1 MKAPAHWNSRNALAL
16 SLLPLAWLFAG
27 IGYLRRAAYNR
38 GWLASTHAGV
48 TTVIVGNINV
58 GGSGKSPLLISL
70 VKLLR
75 RQGLTVGVVSRGYG
89 GSDIAS
95 PQWVVPDSSPA
106 AVGDEA
112 VMLARRCECPV
123 VVCASRV
130 AAAAALLERETVDVL
145 LSDDGLQH
153 YALRRDIEIA
163 VVDTE
168 RGLGNGWLMPAGP
181 LREPS
186 WRLDTV
192 DFVVRNGD
200 PSGFMLEP
208 IGLQAVRGAQQQ
220 NLSAYRD
227 QRVHAVAGIGNPQ
240 RFFKALR
247 LSGMEI
253 VEHAFADHHQF
264 TRDDFQFH
272 GDLPI
277 LMTEK
282 DAVKCAG
289 LGLKNAWYVPVDAL
303 LARDWSETFSRLV
316 VDQVAQYNAQVEEPT
331 TEADEQ
337 RSRDEQ

>member
-1 MKAPAHWNSRNALAL
+1 MKAPAHWSKRTPLAFA
-16 SLLPLAWLFAG
+16 LLPVSWLFAG
-27 IGYLRRAAYNR
+27 LSFARRAAFNR
-38 GWLASTHAGV
+38 GWLQSTHAGV

-70 VKLLR
+70 VKLLN
-75 RQGLTVGVVSRGYG
+75 RQGLSVGVVSRGYG
-89 GSDIAS
+89 GSDIET
-95 PQWVVPDSSPA
+95 PQWVLPDSSPA

-123 VVCASRV
+123 VVCADRV
-130 AAAAALLERETVDVL
+130 AAAAALLERQVVDVL

-163 VVDTE
+163 VVDAE

-208 IGLQAVRGAQQQ
+208 TGLAAVTGAQRQD
-220 NLSAYRD
+220 LSVFRD
-227 QRVHAVAGIGNPQ
+227 QRVHAVAGIGHPK
-240 RFFKALR
+240 RFFDALR
-247 LSGMEI
+247 QRGMEVI
-253 VEHAFADHHQF
+253 EHDFPDHHQF
-264 TRDDFQFH
+264 GREDFNFS
-272 GDLPI
+272 GDHPI

-282 DAVKCAG
+282 DAVKCAS

-303 LARDWSETFSRLV
+303 LARDWSEAFSRLV
-316 VDQVAQYNAQVEEPT
+316 VEQVAQYFA
-331 TEADEQ
+331 EQ
-337 RSRDEQ
+337 SDIGKKNEQ

>member
-1 MKAPAHWNSRNALAL
+1 MKAPAHWSNRNPLSLAL
-16 SLLPLAWLFAG
+16 LPVSWLFAG
-27 IGYLRRAAYNR
+27 LSFARRAAFNR
-38 GWLASTHAGV
+38 GWLQSTHAGV

-70 VKLLR
+70 VKLLN
-75 RQGLTVGVVSRGYG
+75 RQGLSVGVISRGYG
-89 GSDIAS
+89 GSDIAT

-123 VVCASRV
+123 VVCADRV
-130 AAAAALLERETVDVL
+130 AAASALLERQVVDVL

-163 VVDTE
+163 VVDAE

-200 PSGFMLEP
+200 PSGFILEP
-208 IGLQAVRGAQQQ
+208 TGLAAVTGAQRQD
-220 NLSAYRD
+220 LSVFRD
-227 QRVHAVAGIGNPQ
+227 QRVHAVAGIGHPQ
-240 RFFKALR
+240 RFFNALR
-247 LSGMEI
+247 QRGMEVI
-253 VEHAFADHHQF
+253 EHDFADHHQF
-264 TRDDFQFH
+264 IRADFNFV
-272 GDLPI
+272 GDHPI

-282 DAVKCAG
+282 DAVKCAS
-289 LGLKNAWYVPVDAL
+289 LGLKNAWFVPVDAL
-303 LARDWSETFSRLV
+303 LARDWSEAFSRLV
-316 VDQVAQYNAQVEEPT
+316 VEQVAQYFA
-331 TEADEQ
+331 EQ
-337 RSRDEQ
+337 SKNGKQNEQ

>member
-1 MKAPAHWNSRNALAL
+1 MKAPSHWSSRNALAVA
-16 SLLPLAWLFAG
+16 LLPLAWLFGAV
-27 IGYLRRAAYNR
+27 GYARRAAYNR
-38 GWLASTHAGV
+38 GWLSSTHAGV

-75 RQGLTVGVVSRGYG
+75 RQGLSVGVISRGYG
-89 GSDIAS
+89 GSDIAT
-95 PQWVVPDSSPA
+95 PQWVLPDSSPA

-123 VVCASRV
+123 VVCANRV
-130 AAAAALLERETVDVL
+130 AAAAALLEREVVDVL

-163 VVDTE
+163 VLDTE

-200 PSGFMLEP
+200 ASGFLLEP
-208 IGLQAVRGAQQQ
+208 LGLQAVRGAQQQ
-220 NLSAYRD
+220 ELSAFRD

-247 LSGMEI
+247 ERGMEVI
-253 VEHAFADHHQF
+253 EHPFGDHHQF
-264 TRDDFQFH
+264 SREDFQLH

-303 LARDWSETFSRLV
+303 LARDWSEAFSRLV
-316 VDQVAQYNAQVEEPT
+316 VEQVAQYNSEQAEDQEQ
-331 TEADEQ
+331 EAHQ
-337 RSRDEQ
+337 P